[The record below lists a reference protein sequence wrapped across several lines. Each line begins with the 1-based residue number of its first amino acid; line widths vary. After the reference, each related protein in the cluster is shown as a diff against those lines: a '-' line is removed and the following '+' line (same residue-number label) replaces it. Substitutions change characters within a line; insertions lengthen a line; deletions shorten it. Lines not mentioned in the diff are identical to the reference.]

1 MGCHDSKNRI
11 QVCKNTVGKK
21 ILTDFAESK
30 QYKYNRT
37 VKRKRGHMRKTE
49 AMINEIE
56 KVIIGKREVIEQV
69 LMTILAKGHVLL
81 EDIPGVGK
89 TTLALSFAKV
99 MGVDYHRI
107 QFTPDVTPSD
117 VVGFSLYDRQSGE
130 FQYKPGAVMCNLLLA
145 DEINR
150 ATPRTQASLLE
161 CMEERQV
168 TVDGV
173 TRKLAEPF
181 FVIATQNPLETTG
194 TFPLPEAQ
202 LDRFFMKLSMGLPDK
217 KEEVGILKRFI
228 LDQPYET
235 LQAVCKKEQILAA
248 REQVKKVHVHE
259 LLLEYM
265 ADLVQA
271 TRKDKEILSGVS
283 PRGTMALLRAS
294 QAYAWIRGRDY
305 VVPEDIKTVA
315 GPVMAHRL
323 VLSRGFGGA
332 VTGQTKIE
340 EILGQ
345 VSVPTEE
352 WER

>member
-1 MGCHDSKNRI
+1 MCIRDRALAFSKA
-11 QVCKNTVGKK
+11 
-21 ILTDFAESK
+21 L
-30 QYKYNRT
+30 
-37 VKRKRGHMRKTE
+37 HL
-49 AMINEIE
+49 
-56 KVIIGKREVIEQV
+56 EQN
-69 LMTILAKGHVLL
+69 
-81 EDIPGVGK
+81 
-89 TTLALSFAKV
+89 
-99 MGVDYHRI
+99 RI
-107 QFTPDVTPSD
+107 QFTPDVLPGD
-117 VVGFSLYDRQSGE
+117 VTGFSLYQKATGTFE
-130 FQYKPGAVMCNLLLA
+130 YQPGAVMCNLLLA

-173 TRKLAEPF
+173 TRKLEEPF

-202 LDRFFMKLSMGLPDK
+202 LDRFFVKLSMGLPDK

-248 REQVKKVHVHE
+248 REEVKKVHVHE
-259 LLLEYM
+259 LLLDYM
-265 ADLVQA
+265 AELVQA

-294 QAYAWIRGRDY
+294 QAYAWIQGRDY
-305 VVPEDIKTVA
+305 VVPEDVRKVA
-315 GPVMAHRL
+315 VPVMAHRL

-332 VTGQTKIE
+332 VTGKIKIE
-340 EILGQ
+340 EILSK